1 MAAERADSARKFD
14 GVPAVGPDWL
24 ENAGHKRRNR
34 QNAISAA
41 NPPVGVMQG
50 VCDTSASLSSKCRT
64 AYGAILEP
72 FHGWLLKNT
81 FSMALAAVPVGGRV

>member
-1 MAAERADSARKFD
+1 MALL
-14 GVPAVGPDWL
+14 WM
-24 ENAGHKRRNR
+24 RRTI
-34 QNAISAA
+34 QYY
-41 NPPVGVMQG
+41 VGVMQG